1 MVSNHTVEL
10 RGVSFTD
17 DDGNRILDG
26 ASRILHGGSTT
37 CVVGATDRDQS
48 ALTALLLGLHHPQ
61 AGTVEIDGRSLRHQS
76 LLDRRALVAGV
87 LQDPWLIEGSIADN
101 VAFQRPHIDS
111 DAVEAACRAIGSDR
125 FIDRFPNR
133 YHQPITKLSQ
143 GQRRSLALARAVA
156 GNPGVLVLEDPTAD
170 LDPDDEREMMRAIE
184 AASQGRTTIILTRR
198 LSLARRA
205 DAVLVVDDGQL
216 VPYRNGGPN
225 SHSELWDT
233 RVPPV
238 VEPETGR
245 RLRLVGRDER
255 RPAQPTRGSW
265 DITIGSEFVPD
276 HLASGLLSRNTNTET
291 WVAWSIKR
299 EEPVRIKVPR
309 ISSEWAASN
318 PDDPVSYHAWEQLAR
333 EHRVLRALD
342 HPGVAR
348 PLDADL
354 EAEMP
359 FLTLEYLD
367 STSLARVL
375 QREPDG
381 LAPLD
386 AVHIGFEL
394 ASTLQHLHQRGHVH
408 LNLRAGHVRTRG
420 ELVVITDFT
429 QCRPIGAK
437 LPELSRPARSQRI
450 DRRLFAP
457 EFRPGQA
464 ADPMMDIYALGS
476 LIRRATIGSVMSAG
490 RASGDGAGQAA
501 VDRSAVPM
509 TELRDDVPA
518 AMVPLVEQM
527 LSADPGERP
536 DAGEVVSQFR
546 RILPPTMVRPRAAAV
561 RTRSTRLRLVSPNP

>member
-1 MVSNHTVEL
+1 MEL

-17 DDGNRILDG
+17 DDGNRILDD
-26 ASRILHGGSTT
+26 ASRLLPGGSTT
-37 CVVGATDRDQS
+37 CLVGSTDRHQS
-48 ALTALLLGLHHPQ
+48 GLTALLLGLSHPQ
-61 AGTVEIDGRSLRHQS
+61 AGTVEIDGQNLRHQT
-76 LLDRRALVAGV
+76 LLDRRTLVAGV

-111 DAVEAACRAIGSDR
+111 DAVEAACRQIGSDR
-125 FIDRFPNR
+125 FIDRFPDR

-156 GNPGVLVLEDPTAD
+156 GNPGVLVLEDPTAE
-170 LDPDDEREMMRAIE
+170 LDPDEEREMIRAID

-205 DAVLVVDDGQL
+205 DTVLVVDDGQL
-216 VPYRNGGPN
+216 VPYRSGGPDG
-225 SHSELWDT
+225 HAELWDT
-233 RVPPV
+233 RVPPLATADTA
-238 VEPETGR
+238 P
-245 RLRLVGRDER
+245 RLRLVGHDER
-255 RPAQPTRGSW
+255 RPAQPARGSW
-265 DITIGSEFVPD
+265 DITIGSEFVPG

-291 WVAWSIKR
+291 WVAWSIQR
-299 EEPVRIKVPR
+299 ERPVRIKVPR
-309 ISSEWAASN
+309 LSDASMASN
-318 PDDPVSYHAWEQLAR
+318 PDDPVSYPAWEQLAR

-342 HPGVAR
+342 HPGVAE

-359 FLTLEYLD
+359 YLTLEYLD

-375 QREPDG
+375 QREPSG

-386 AVHIGFEL
+386 AIHIGFEL

-437 LPELSRPARSQRI
+437 LPELHRPARSQRI

-457 EFRPGQA
+457 EYRPGQA
-464 ADPMMDIYALGS
+464 ADPMMDIYSLGS
-476 LIRRATIGSVMSAG
+476 LIQRATVGSVV
-490 RASGDGAGQAA
+490 ASGVGGGGVAA
-501 VDRSAVPM
+501 IPM
-509 TELRDDVPA
+509 SELRDDLPG
-518 AMVPLVEQM
+518 AMAPVVEQM
-527 LSADPGERP
+527 LAPDPADRP
-536 DAGEVVSQFR
+536 DAGEILSQFR
-546 RILPPTMVRPRAAAV
+546 RMLPAAMIRPRAAAV
-561 RTRSTRLRLVSPNP
+561 RTRSTRLRLVSPNS